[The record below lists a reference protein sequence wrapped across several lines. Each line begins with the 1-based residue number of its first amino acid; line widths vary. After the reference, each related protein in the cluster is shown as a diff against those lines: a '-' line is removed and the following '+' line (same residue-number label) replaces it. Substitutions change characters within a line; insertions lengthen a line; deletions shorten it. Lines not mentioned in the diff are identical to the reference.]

1 MADFSLERSCAERGQ
16 VLIAGVDEV
25 GRGALCGPVVAAA
38 VVFPS
43 RLIASDPPGWLLEI
57 DDSKLLRP
65 DKRAELARRIVRAAS
80 VAVGWTISGEIDRLN
95 VLRATHAAMG
105 RAVGRLFPAP
115 DIVLVDGLPI
125 PGAPFRQIAVPQGDR
140 RSRSIAAASIVAKV
154 LRDELLAFC
163 GRLYDGYGF
172 ERHKGYGT
180 EAHFAALDALGPTP
194 LHRRSFPLQSAR
206 TLFP

>member
-1 MADFSLERSCAERGQ
+1 MADFSLERACAGRGR

-38 VVFPS
+38 VIFPP
-43 RLIASDPPGWLLEI
+43 RLIAAKPSGWLLEI
-57 DDSKLLRP
+57 DDSKLLHP
-65 DKRAELARRIVRAAS
+65 HKRAELARRIVREAS
-80 VAVGWTISGEIDRLN
+80 VGLGWAISGEIDRLN
-95 VLRATHAAMG
+95 ILRATHAAMG
-105 RAVGRLFPAP
+105 RAVQRLFPPP
-115 DIVLVDGLPI
+115 DIVLVDGLPV
-125 PGAPFRQIAVPQGDR
+125 PGAPFRQMAVPQGDR

-154 LRDELLAFC
+154 LRDELLVFC
-163 GRLYDGYGF
+163 GRLYKGYGF

-180 EAHFAALDALGPTP
+180 EAHFAALDVLGPSP